1 MATCELRI
9 REVLIRQHPA
19 PDDTSL
25 HFEKHLLSTFSFPH
39 SVCNGPPLGH
49 DATKSFGFHSTMTR
63 DVAYCGPAIEHDFK
77 VMFDCPALD
86 KEGPPRFRLSSL
98 L

>member
-1 MATCELRI
+1 MDRHWA
-9 REVLIRQHPA
+9 
-19 PDDTSL
+19 D
-25 HFEKHLLSTFSFPH
+25 
-39 SVCNGPPLGH
+39 
-49 DATKSFGFHSTMTR
+49 DATKSFHSTMTR